1 MSNSKKSA
9 TDGLTP
15 MMRQYNEI
23 KGQFKDCILFFRL
36 GDFYEMFGEDA
47 ILASQ
52 ILDITLTSRNKSEDA
67 LPMCG
72 VPFHSAESYVAK
84 LNQKGKKVAICEQV
98 GDTKGPGIVERKVV
112 RVFTPSTNLSDYCLE
127 GAANQFTAGLIKGSD
142 SYGLCFCD
150 VSTGEILVSE
160 FTNLRD
166 CISAIAAHNAREVVI
181 EKKLSEDPEL
191 YGLLANEIP
200 EVATSTFEI
209 KISEKQVYDFL
220 CAMFSVKSL
229 TAMGIEQNETLTLA
243 VYLTVGY
250 LESMLKVSLS
260 NIQKIQLLK
269 NPDFFELDRTTVNNL
284 EIFYNSSDFGK
295 KGSLISVLDC
305 VQTAAAGRLLRQ
317 RLIKPLKNI
326 DMLQKRLNL
335 VEQSLTFASGVE
347 EVRKL
352 FKHTYDLERLI
363 SKTSLKICNPREIL
377 MIKQT
382 LEQLPHIKN
391 FYNQAGTDLKELSL
405 KLNELNELKEYLD
418 RAISDEAPLSRR
430 DGGIFKEGFN
440 EKVDELRKLLYQG
453 KDYILE
459 LQKREIESTGIGNLK
474 ISFNKVFGYYIEVS
488 KGKVDQVPDYFIR
501 KQTLTNSERYIT
513 PELKEYEDK
522 VLNAEN
528 ELKILEDDLFD
539 EVIDRVLGHKSELLL
554 NAKVIAQ
561 LDLYASFAYLAYHND
576 YCKPV
581 ISNQKLLKIVNGRHP
596 VVEKLVETGGYVP
609 NDLEFSEQSY
619 MKLITG
625 PNMGGKSTYLRQ
637 TALIVLMTQIG
648 CYVPAGSAEIGI
660 VDQIYTRVG
669 ASDNISRGQ
678 STFMVEMEETAYILR
693 QASEN
698 SLLILD
704 EIGRGTSTYDGVSL
718 AWAILEYLHNEI
730 KPRTLFAT
738 HYHELIELTQS
749 LESADNLSVS
759 VEDDGVSTPVFLH
772 KIRAGAVD
780 KSYGVHVATMA
791 GIPKGV
797 VNRANEL
804 LGDLEG
810 KTVSRQH
817 QPLVRYQESLFD
829 NTDKKA
835 IELKEKIA
843 ALDLNNLTPL
853 EALQKLAE
861 IKGSIE

>member
-1 MSNSKKSA
+1 MTNSKNRD
-9 TDGLTP
+9 TNGLTP
-15 MMRQYNEI
+15 MMKQYNEI
-23 KGQFKDCILFFRL
+23 KAQFKDCILFFRL

-47 ILASQ
+47 ITASQ

-72 VPFHSAESYVAK
+72 IPFHSAESYVAK

-127 GAANQFTAGLIKGSD
+127 GGINQFTAGLIKVANV
-142 SYGLCFCD
+142 YGLCFCD
-150 VSTGEILVSE
+150 VSTGEILVSGFNSLTE
-160 FTNLRD
+160 
-166 CISAIAAHNAREVVI
+166 CISTISAHGAKEIVI

-200 EVATSTFEI
+200 EVSTSTFEI
-209 KISEKQVYDFL
+209 KISDKQVYDFL
-220 CAMFSVKSL
+220 CEMFSVKSL
-229 TAMGIEQNETLTLA
+229 TSMGIEENPPLISV

-250 LESMLKVSLS
+250 LESMLKVSLN
-260 NIQKIQLLK
+260 NIQKVQLLK
-269 NPDFFELDRTTVNNL
+269 NPDYFELDRTTVNNL

-295 KGSLISVLDC
+295 KGSLISVIDC

-326 DMLQKRLNL
+326 KKLQQRLDL
-335 VEQSLTFASGVE
+335 VEQSLAYTSRLD

-382 LEQLPHIKN
+382 LEQLPLIKE
-391 FYNQAGTDLKELSL
+391 FYIEAGNDLRELSL
-405 KLNELNELKEYLD
+405 KLDELESLQIFLD
-418 RAISDEAPLSRR
+418 SAINDEAPLSRR

-453 KDYILE
+453 KDYILD
-459 LQKREIESTGIGNLK
+459 LQKREIESTGINNLK

-488 KGKVDQVPDYFIR
+488 KGKVDQVPEYFIR

-528 ELKILEDDLFD
+528 ELKVLEDSLFD
-539 EVIDRVLGHKSELLL
+539 EVIAKVLEYKKELLL
-554 NAKVIAQ
+554 NAKVLAR
-561 LDLYASFAYLAYHND
+561 LDLYASLANLGYHND
-576 YCKPV
+576 YCKPK
-581 ISNQKLLKIVNGRHP
+581 INDQKHINIIDGRHP
-596 VVEKLVETGGYVP
+596 VVEKLVETGAYVP
-609 NDLEFSEQSY
+609 NNLEFSDKSY

-648 CYVPAGSAEIGI
+648 SYVPASKAEIGI

-669 ASDNISRGQ
+669 ASDNISKGQ

-693 QASEN
+693 QASEQ

-718 AWAILEYLHNEI
+718 AWAILEYLHNEV

-749 LESADNLSVS
+749 LENAENMSVT
-759 VEDDGVSTPVFLH
+759 VEDDGVSSPVFLH
-772 KIRAGAVD
+772 KIKTGAVD

-791 GIPKGV
+791 GIPKDI

-804 LGDLEG
+804 MSDLEG
-810 KTVSRQH
+810 KTVPRQH
-817 QPLVRYQESLFD
+817 QQLIRYQESLFD

-835 IELKEKIA
+835 KELKEKIA

-853 EALQKLAE
+853 EALQKLSE
-861 IKGSIE
+861 IKNSIE